1 LQYLTKRL
9 LMTVPTLLG
18 VLVITFV
25 FVRLIPGDPVVL
37 LLGDAATPE
46 AVADMRRQMGLDE
59 PIIIQFGLY
68 LMDVVRGDIGTSIR
82 TNRDVLSEVLRV
94 LPYTLQLTFAAVAV
108 GTLVGIPIGIWT
120 AVRHNTVTDYV
131 ANAVA
136 MLAMA
141 TPAFWFG
148 ILLMLLFSYY
158 LNWFPAIGVGR
169 GDGLWTTL
177 SHLFLPALA
186 VGLRNAA
193 GVARMTRAY
202 VLEVLYQDYVRTA
215 RAKGVAEHVVVL
227 RHVLKNAMIPILT
240 VFGTSVGYLLGGS
253 FVVETIFGV
262 PGIGAISVDA
272 IPARDYPMIQAV
284 ALLAAAV
291 FIAVNLLVDLL
302 YGLIDP
308 RLRATAAR

>member
-1 LQYLTKRL
+1 MQYLAKRL

-68 LMDVVRGDIGTSIR
+68 LMDVVRGDLGTSIR

-227 RHVLKNAMIPILT
+227 RHVLKNAMIPIVTYIGLDMG
-240 VFGTSVGYLLGGS
+240 VLLGGT
-253 FVVETIFGV
+253 VVTEVLFSR
-262 PGIGAISVDA
+262 PGLGKLMVDA
-272 IPARDYPMIQAV
+272 IYARDYAQMQACILFWAFAYMV
-284 ALLAAAV
+284 
-291 FIAVNLLVDLL
+291 INIIVDLTYSRL
-302 YGLIDP
+302 DP
-308 RLRATAAR
+308 RVRYE

>member
-1 LQYLTKRL
+1 MQYLTKRL

-227 RHVLKNAMIPILT
+227 RHVLKNAMIPIVTYIGLDMG
-240 VFGTSVGYLLGGS
+240 VLLGGT
-253 FVVETIFGV
+253 VVTEVLFSR
-262 PGIGAISVDA
+262 PGLGKLMVDA
-272 IPARDYPMIQAV
+272 IYARDYAQMQACILFWAFAYMV
-284 ALLAAAV
+284 
-291 FIAVNLLVDLL
+291 INIIVDLTYSRL
-302 YGLIDP
+302 DP
-308 RLRATAAR
+308 RVRYE